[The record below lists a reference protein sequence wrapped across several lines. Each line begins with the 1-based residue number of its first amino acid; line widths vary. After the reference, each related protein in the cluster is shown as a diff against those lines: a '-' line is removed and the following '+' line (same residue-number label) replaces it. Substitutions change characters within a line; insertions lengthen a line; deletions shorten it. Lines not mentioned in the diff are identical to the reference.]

1 MSVKRKNMAKYRQ
14 DFDSEESN
22 ESNDEEQVKPKRKG
36 AKFWFDIYRRGV
48 YWQNYYNEGHF
59 T

>member
-1 MSVKRKNMAKYRQ
+1 MAKYRQ

>member
-1 MSVKRKNMAKYRQ
+1 MAKYRQ

-48 YWQNYYNEGHF
+48 Y
-59 T
+59 